1 MAGPHLRSLSPAPT
15 FPQPTSRARDG
26 DGDVHRPSSSPTL
39 SSADLDLVGLNTDG
53 MVAILLPV
61 SLVLYHEQMTKRSE
75 TWTASMI
82 AIIVIGGLLIPVFL
96 LWDLKTAKY
105 PVIAPRFCFDRSVV
119 LASLIGAFDFVSP
132 FILTRCM
139 NG

>member
-1 MAGPHLRSLSPAPT
+1 M
-15 FPQPTSRARDG
+15 
-26 DGDVHRPSSSPTL
+26 
-39 SSADLDLVGLNTDG
+39 VGF
-53 MVAILLPV
+53 
-61 SLVLYHEQMTKRSE
+61 VLYHEQMTKRSE

-96 LWDLKTAKY
+96 LWDFKTAKY

-132 FILTRCM
+132 FILTQRM